1 MTFQEFKTRVQ
12 QAKDLDFGDIFNK
25 SIALFKKVWVQG
37 LIMLLLTMVM
47 MIPIWFV
54 MYLPMIGAGFIDL
67 TASEI
72 GSDWSVLLMIP
83 FGILVFVFSLCAMI
97 ISFGMRAGFYRI
109 CKMKD
114 LNQAGPDDY
123 FYYLKKPYLGK
134 VFKLSLASFGIVILA
149 TMLCVFPVIYVSVP
163 IALMYVVFAM
173 NPEMSVSDIIKSSF
187 ELGNKK
193 WFITFALMII
203 AGLLSG
209 IVGMLLCGIGVYIT
223 ASFSYIPAYYI
234 YKESVGFDDSDELK
248 QIESF

>member
-83 FGILVFVFSLCAMI
+83 FGILVFAFSLFAMV

-114 LNQAGPDDY
+114 LHN
-123 FYYLKKPYLGK
+123 
-134 VFKLSLASFGIVILA
+134 
-149 TMLCVFPVIYVSVP
+149 
-163 IALMYVVFAM
+163 
-173 NPEMSVSDIIKSSF
+173 DI
-187 ELGNKK
+187 
-193 WFITFALMII
+193 
-203 AGLLSG
+203 
-209 IVGMLLCGIGVYIT
+209 
-223 ASFSYIPAYYI
+223 
-234 YKESVGFDDSDELK
+234 
-248 QIESF
+248 